1 MDNAL
6 GLGSLGFWLFVA
18 AAVLGGIWSDIRKR
32 ESQQETLRRIVESG
46 RDVDPA
52 LVAKILS
59 SGQSETLERD
69 LRIGGFVVI
78 AAAAGLALLGW
89 FLSATSEDALMP
101 LLGVAALVGCVG
113 IGLLAAAGLVERKY
127 PATKGG

>member
-32 ESQQETLRRIVESG
+32 ESQQETLRRLVESG
-46 RDVDPA
+46 RDIDAA
-52 LVAKILS
+52 LIAKILS
-59 SGQSETLERD
+59 SGQSETLGRD

-89 FLSATSEDALMP
+89 FVSATSEDALMP